1 MPGKRAQR
9 AFIGLMIGL
18 MIAGILLAPLNTAIA
33 SNTGVQSV
41 TNETVVAANETYVD
55 LDGWQV
61 QSGTV
66 TVYYPN
72 SSPTDYE
79 VAVENT
85 DYEIAYEPGQIKDLS
100 GGNIT
105 DGDELLVTYDYAATD
120 ATATLIAGFIVTL
133 VLVVMIWYPVNW
145 IQEHY

>member
-1 MPGKRAQR
+1 MPGKKSK

-18 MIAGILLAPLNTAIA
+18 MIAGILLGPLNTAIA
-33 SNTGVQSV
+33 SNTGAQSV
-41 TNETVVAANETYVD
+41 TNESVTVALDEDVD

-66 TVYYPN
+66 TVRKGTTGQVVPQSGNY
-72 SSPTDYE
+72 T
-79 VAVENT
+79 VAL
-85 DYEIAYEPGQIKDLS
+85 EPGTINVSSSNTASLS
-100 GGNIT
+100 
-105 DGDELLVTYDYAATD
+105 DGDMIHVTYDYAATD

>member
-1 MPGKRAQR
+1 MPGKKSK

-18 MIAGILLAPLNTAIA
+18 MIAGILLGPLNTAIA

-41 TNETVVAANETYVD
+41 TNESVTVA
-55 LDGWQV
+55 LDEDVQLTGWQV

-66 TVYYPN
+66 TVRNASTGTVVPQSGNY
-72 SSPTDYE
+72 T
-79 VAVENT
+79 VAL
-85 DYEIAYEPGQIKDLS
+85 EPGTVNVSSSNTASLDE
-100 GGNIT
+100 
-105 DGDELLVTYDYAATD
+105 GDEILVTYDYASTD